1 MSLFVYCFFVYN
13 MSNMSLFC
21 MSCIIC
27 LNEIYFVCV
36 LAGSPVVL
44 AVNYGLPET
53 HIPSGE
59 PITHRYKDH
68 HSYVMVVH
76 KDKLYR
82 SDQHDALP
90 ISNDTVCPYEP
101 LWHNHDDPCRGGW

>member
-1 MSLFVYCFFVYN
+1 MSLCVYCFFVYN

-59 PITHRYKDH
+59 STTHRNKDH
-68 HSYVMVVH
+68 NGHVMVVH
-76 KDKLYR
+76 KNKLYR
-82 SDQHDALP
+82 SDQRSAPGVTSWEVRRPNLWGPLTYLLP
-90 ISNDTVCPYEP
+90 I
-101 LWHNHDDPCRGGW
+101 L

>member
-44 AVNYGLPET
+44 AVDYGLPET

-82 SDQHDALP
+82 SDQHDAPSVTSWEVRRLNLWGPLTYLLP
-90 ISNDTVCPYEP
+90 M
-101 LWHNHDDPCRGGW
+101 L